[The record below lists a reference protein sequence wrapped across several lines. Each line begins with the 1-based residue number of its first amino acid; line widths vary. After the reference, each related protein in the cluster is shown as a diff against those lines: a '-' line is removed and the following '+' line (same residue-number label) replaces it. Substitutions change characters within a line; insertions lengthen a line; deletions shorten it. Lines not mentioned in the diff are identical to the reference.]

1 MNRYLVIFFLMI
13 FIVQIERWRFSFIF
27 LHVFIVTLVDAQT
40 SVKIQPFFYL
50 LCQEEGDILNMVTSG
65 TRLCL

>member
-1 MNRYLVIFFLMI
+1 MI

-27 LHVFIVTLVDAQT
+27 LHGFIVTLVDDQT

-50 LCQEEGDILNMVTSG
+50 LCQEEGDILNMVT
-65 TRLCL
+65 